1 MDMLRSLQV
10 LPMTLDVLQVSP
22 VHDYNI
28 SKLISVGGGGGV
40 VSQGR
45 ISQGPPSGYHA
56 ARFLRNLTSVSL
68 SIS

>member
-28 SKLISVGGGGGV
+28 SKLISIGGGGCSKSGADIPG
-40 VSQGR
+40 SSPLYTSLL
-45 ISQGPPSGYHA
+45 ISSE
-56 ARFLRNLTSVSL
+56 
-68 SIS
+68 ISHRYLCQ